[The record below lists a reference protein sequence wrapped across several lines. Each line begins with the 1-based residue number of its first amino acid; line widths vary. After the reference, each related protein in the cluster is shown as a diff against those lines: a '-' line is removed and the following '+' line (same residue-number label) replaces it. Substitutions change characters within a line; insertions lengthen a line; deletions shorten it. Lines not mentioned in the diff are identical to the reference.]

1 MPVPI
6 VYIGDPI
13 LRQRAKPV
21 TDFKASEV
29 LVQRLIADLHEL
41 QGAGLAAN
49 QIGLDLNIFVAEVKK
64 TDLFPDREE
73 SPLTIMLN
81 AEIVGRS
88 QEMITF
94 WEGCFSVPGYLG
106 EVPRHQWLDIKYQT
120 RDGEHRQ
127 ERISGYLA
135 RVIQHETD
143 HLLGKFYIDRMP
155 DMSSFMTREYFIRTV
170 TEAKQLEQ
178 TEKG

>member
-1 MPVPI
+1 MAVPLT
-6 VYIGDPI
+6 YIGDPI
-13 LRQRAKPV
+13 LRQKTKRV
-21 TDFKASEV
+21 TDFQAAQV
-29 LVQRLIADLHEL
+29 HVDQLIADLHEL

-88 QEMITF
+88 EEMITF
-94 WEGCFSVPGYLG
+94 WEGCFSIPGFLG
-106 EVPRHQWLDIKYQT
+106 EVPRHEWLDVKYQT
-120 RDGEHRQ
+120 RDGQHRQ

-143 HLLGKFYIDRMP
+143 HLLGKFYLDRMP
-155 DMSSFMTREYFIRTV
+155 DMSSFVTREHFVRIV
-170 TEAKQLEQ
+170 TEAKQLPP
-178 TEKG
+178 TT